1 MAVRQPAVRKIV
13 CSVTGRCFCVATV
26 PPLCRKTSRKT
37 RTMLRGVKRG
47 RGSGYGRCRMSRWT
61 AGRAVGCRLS
71 AVGLPLKSS
80 AENVPPLKRC
90 RYAVTE
96 HRWQTVCCALPSAV
110 SRTVVLWPHAGLRAV
125 TGALHAARTVRT
137 ACSAGFFE
145 RVSLRGLLYT
155 GFRGQT
161 AAAGKGGRFC
171 PAYLHV
177 SMCLFLPVGAR
188 QDASGSADCSS
199 RNPHAP
205 DVPRLRFVQQA
216 RSGNIRRSSKGRGRF
231 SADRREHCW
240 AGTAI

>member
-1 MAVRQPAVRKIV
+1 MQRHGAVLL
-13 CSVTGRCFCVATV
+13 CSDCAATV
-26 PPLCRKTSRKT
+26 SEDKPENEDNASGRETGQGLRLRALPDVPLD
-37 RTMLRGVKRG
+37 
-47 RGSGYGRCRMSRWT
+47 
-61 AGRAVGCRLS
+61 GRAGCRLS
-71 AVGLPLKSS
+71 GCHAGALPLKSS
-80 AENVPPLKRC
+80 AENVQPLKMC

-96 HRWQTVCCALPSAV
+96 HRWQAVCCALPSAV

-177 SMCLFLPVGAR
+177 SMCLFLSVGAR

-231 SADRREHCW
+231 SADRRGHCW